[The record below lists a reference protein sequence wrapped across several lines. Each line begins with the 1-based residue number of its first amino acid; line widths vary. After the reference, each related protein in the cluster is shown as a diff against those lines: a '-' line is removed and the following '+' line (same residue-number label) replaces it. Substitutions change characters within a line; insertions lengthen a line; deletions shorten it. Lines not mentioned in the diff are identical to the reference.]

1 MHSGVEFRISVT
13 TMFSPT
19 VKIPT
24 LYLDTS
30 VIGGYF
36 DAEWMADTR
45 ELWTQARAGRWHVLT
60 SIVTERE
67 LQAAPENVRML
78 FRDTFQSANDL
89 LMATEEA
96 EDLAQEY
103 LRAGVVS
110 RKFADD
116 ALHVAICST
125 HRINHLV
132 SWNFKHLVN
141 VRREAGFNAVNLLQG
156 YPSVSIVNPKELIYG
171 DTDDIS

>member
-1 MHSGVEFRISVT
+1 MKVA
-13 TMFSPT
+13 
-19 VKIPT
+19 T

-45 ELWTQARAGRWHVLT
+45 ELWTQARAGKWRLLT

-67 LQAAPENVRML
+67 LENAPENVRQL
-78 FRDTFQSANDL
+78 FLDTFQSASEL

-96 EDLAQEY
+96 EDLAEEY
-103 LRAGVVS
+103 LRAAVVS
-110 RKFADD
+110 PKYADD

-125 HRINHLV
+125 HRIPYLV
-132 SWNFKHLVN
+132 SWNFRHLVN

-156 YPSVSIVNPKELIYG
+156 YAPLSIVNPKELIYG
-171 DTDDIS
+171 DTDDES

>member
-1 MHSGVEFRISVT
+1 MKVSA
-13 TMFSPT
+13 
-19 VKIPT
+19 

-45 ELWTQARAGRWHVLT
+45 ELWAQARAGKWRLLT

-67 LQAAPENVRML
+67 LENAPENVRQL
-78 FRDTFQSANDL
+78 FRETFPSASEL

-96 EDLAQEY
+96 EDLAEEY
-103 LRAGVVS
+103 LRATVVS
-110 RKFADD
+110 PKYADD

-125 HRINHLV
+125 HRIPYLV
-132 SWNFKHLVN
+132 SWNFRHLVN

-156 YPSVSIVNPKELIYG
+156 YAPLSIVNPRELIYG
-171 DTDDIS
+171 NSDDES

>member
-1 MHSGVEFRISVT
+1 MKLR
-13 TMFSPT
+13 
-19 VKIPT
+19 

-45 ELWTQARAGRWHVLT
+45 ELWEQARAGKWQLLA

-67 LQAAPENVRML
+67 VRDAPEEVRRHFASSFDATSIL
-78 FRDTFQSANDL
+78 DTS
-89 LMATEEA
+89 EEIEKLA
-96 EDLAQEY
+96 ESYLA
-103 LRAGVVS
+103 AGVVT

-116 ALHVAICST
+116 ALHVAMASVHGI
-125 HRINHLV
+125 RLIV

-141 VRREAGFNAVNLLQG
+141 VRREDGFNAVNLLEG
-156 YPSVSIVNPKELIYG
+156 WPLIRIVSPKEIIYAEH
-171 DTDDIS
+171 DEP